1 MSVNEISDIDRLNG
15 WVACLGYPLSPLN
28 EDLLSANKQSPD
40 SSLYTESVIT
50 PGTAWSAFRG
60 IVGAP
65 LLQFGSGS
73 GNEAMLTVSRK
84 VSQAVHLLLGRDPG
98 RKHREIRQ
106 VDAEWGSAATLSAQT
121 EVFNHVGIYQADGSI
136 VLNWKTRP
144 RYSFIQGGVDDP
156 IRAARL
162 VEGLEQIGEPMG
174 WLGKRDYL
182 SPPLVGARFRLVVG
196 TVDLG
201 LRRVWLYFSTAPEAD
216 GRAEAGSKDTP
227 LLVVCHYN
235 GAKMPSENWAGRDLL
250 ELPYFLYPHGKL
262 QAGVW
267 QELGSKVWELRFS
280 RSHGASA
287 EQATA
292 PASLSLLINPVVRV
306 VQRGVQPLKLEHNW
320 GSLADMALRPG
331 GAGEIEQQGDHWY
344 YRPPAL
350 SGTAVVYNEK
360 GKTQQPPALKSSVM
374 VPVDVDF
381 IDAKLLN
388 LTTTSACLLFNMPQ
402 THFLRMS
409 VIDGALYL
417 RLFYVNKSGTEVP
430 VDTAQTEWSVLAGD
444 GKVSQEGAFT
454 PGRSLSGC
462 TVIQAVDPDDY
473 EWYWAVLV
481 IPDLAP
487 DELLK
492 LQA

>member
-1 MSVNEISDIDRLNG
+1 
-15 WVACLGYPLSPLN
+15 
-28 EDLLSANKQSPD
+28 
-40 SSLYTESVIT
+40 
-50 PGTAWSAFRG
+50 
-60 IVGAP
+60 
-65 LLQFGSGS
+65 
-73 GNEAMLTVSRK
+73 MLTVSRK
-84 VSQAVHLLLGRDPG
+84 VSQGVHLLLGRDPG
-98 RKHREIRQ
+98 RKHREVRQ

-121 EVFNHVGIYQADGSI
+121 EVFNHEGIYQADGSI

-162 VEGLEQIGEPMG
+162 AEGLEQIGEPMG

-227 LLVVCHYN
+227 LLVACHYN
-235 GAKMPSENWAGRDLL
+235 GAKMASANWVDRDLL

-267 QELGSKVWELRFS
+267 QELGSNVWELRFN
-280 RSHGASA
+280 RSFGASA
-287 EQATA
+287 EQASA

-306 VQRGVQPLKLEHNW
+306 IQRGVQPLKLDHNW
-320 GSLADMALRPG
+320 GSLVADMALRPG
-331 GAGEIEQQGDHWY
+331 GAGGIEQVGDAWF

-350 SGTAVVYNEK
+350 PGSAAVYDDK
-360 GKTQQPPALKSSVM
+360 GKTQQLPALKSSVM

-381 IDAKLLN
+381 LDAKLLN
-388 LTTTSACLLFNMPQ
+388 LTTTSACLLFNMMQ

-417 RLFYVNKSGTEVP
+417 RLYYVNKSGAEVP
-430 VDTAQTEWSVLAGD
+430 VDTAQTEWIVLAGD
-444 GKVSQEGAFT
+444 GKVSQEGAYT
-454 PGRSLSGC
+454 PGQALSGC
-462 TVIQAVDPDDY
+462 TVIQAVEADDDV
-473 EWYWAVLV
+473 WYWAVII
-481 IPDLAP
+481 IPALKP